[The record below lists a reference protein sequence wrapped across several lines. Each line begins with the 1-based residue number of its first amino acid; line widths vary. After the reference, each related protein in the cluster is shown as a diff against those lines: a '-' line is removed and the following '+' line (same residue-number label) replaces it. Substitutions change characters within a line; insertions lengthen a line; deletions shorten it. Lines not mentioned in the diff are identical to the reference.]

1 MVQDF
6 RILKIWKILM
16 TVRLFRIVKILGILR
31 VGRIWRVRYVTPN
44 VI

>member
-6 RILKIWKILM
+6 RILRIWKILM
-16 TVRLFRIVKILGILR
+16 TVRLFVIVRILGILI